1 MNRRISGRVH
11 PAVVFVGV
19 VTALAALV
27 VGCGGDD
34 RLPPAAFC
42 DEFTAASEAS
52 DGTAG
57 GIAAALA
64 ELADR
69 APTPELGD
77 AVAEVAEVFSV
88 YASVEAE
95 GGDAAA
101 ALAELAADPSVAES
115 VTTFAD
121 FLGDE
126 CGIALE
132 VPVDG

>member
-1 MNRRISGRVH
+1 MSGHSRRWTRATLASVV
-11 PAVVFVGV
+11 AVV
-19 VTALAALV
+19 LAASV

-34 RLPPAAFC
+34 RLTPDAFC
-42 DEFTAASEAS
+42 DEFTTASAAS

-57 GIAAALA
+57 GIAATLA
-64 ELADR
+64 GLAGR

-77 AVAEVAEVFSV
+77 AVAEVAGVFER
-88 YASVEAE
+88 YAAVEAE

-101 ALAELAADPSVAES
+101 ELAELAADPSVAES

-132 VPVDG
+132 LPVDG

>member
-1 MNRRISGRVH
+1 M
-11 PAVVFVGV
+11 VFVAV
-19 VTALAALV
+19 ATALAATV
-27 VGCGGDD
+27 AGCGSDD
-34 RLPPAAFC
+34 RLSPAAFC

-57 GIAAALA
+57 GIAAT
-64 ELADR
+64 LADLADQ

-88 YASVEAE
+88 YARVEAE

-101 ALAELAADPSVAES
+101 ELAELAADPSVAES

>member
-1 MNRRISGRVH
+1 M
-11 PAVVFVGV
+11 ALVG
-19 VTALAALV
+19 ALV
-27 VGCGGDD
+27 VLVGTVVACGGDE
-34 RLPPAAFC
+34 RLTPDAFC
-42 DEFTAASEAS
+42 DEFTAASGAS

-57 GIAAALA
+57 GIAAT
-64 ELADR
+64 LADLAQR

-77 AVAEVAEVFSV
+77 AVAEVAEVFTV
-88 YASVEAE
+88 YARVEAD

-101 ALAELAADPSVAES
+101 ELAELAADPSVAES